1 MATPSASYVFSKKRK
16 RDDGE
21 DDDDEQDDEKEED
34 GKETGCFEVIV
45 EKRKAVRALKTKFNN
60 YKRDFGTIRTAADEA
75 LNAARASEARASIN
89 AEMRDLM
96 DRLALLSTVVD
107 SDLPALQALLAF

>member
-1 MATPSASYVFSKKRK
+1 M
-16 RDDGE
+16 
-21 DDDDEQDDEKEED
+21 
-34 GKETGCFEVIV
+34 
-45 EKRKAVRALKTKFNN
+45 KTKISN

-75 LNAARASEARASIN
+75 LNAARASEARESFN

-107 SDLPALQALLAF
+107 SDLPALQALQAFDLDLDEANSDTAAAKDSATVTSDSRDLSHVVQPPVNSNCVKGLTTLDEF